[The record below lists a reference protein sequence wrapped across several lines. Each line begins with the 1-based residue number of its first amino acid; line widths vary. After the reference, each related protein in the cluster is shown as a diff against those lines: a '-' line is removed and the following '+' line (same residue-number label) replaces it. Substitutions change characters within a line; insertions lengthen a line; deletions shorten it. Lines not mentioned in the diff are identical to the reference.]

1 MKKKK
6 SKNFLYDA
14 LVGIGGN
21 EGDVK
26 KRFDKLIRFWMN
38 DKRLKVVQTS
48 FILQNPPFGYLN
60 QNSFYNGII
69 KVQTSLSPKRFLAFL
84 MHTEKRFGRV
94 RSFKNA
100 PRTLDL
106 DIIIFDKFEQK
117 DKRLTLPHPKWQE
130 RISVLIPLMDIKW

>member
-6 SKNFLYDA
+6 SKIFLYDA

-21 EGDVK
+21 EGDMK